1 MSSTEVN
8 EINEELQKYLDNFA
22 HEDYDEYLDNF
33 KKTLEDRKKC
43 QKSKKCAFDF
53 TVNQSNIIKKKGDQ
67 VVYNISLPKYTHT
80 ESRLKE
86 IRTNMNMLDREI
98 RYLQNILS
106 LESDKKLIEEYKI
119 YRKDFK
125 ELEKEE
131 KMLVDYG
138 AKVNKDEEIEQRK
151 MELNLNL
158 RKLRSEKLV
167 LYQQI
172 QIMNS
177 DKKKPN
183 FSSAKYHAK
192 IKEYLDNQEIEMIKL
207 ELQNLEKYYL
217 KTDKLFFNTQRNQE
231 LGRIN
236 YLIEK
241 MPGIK
246 KKTTKKITKSV
257 KK

>member
-1 MSSTEVN
+1 MASAQLD
-8 EINEELQKYLDNFA
+8 EINEELQNYLDNHS
-22 HEDYDEYLDNF
+22 HEEYDEYLDNF

-53 TVNQSNIIKKKGDQ
+53 TVNQNNIIKKKGDK
-67 VVYNISLPKYTHT
+67 VIYNISLPKYVHT
-80 ESRLKE
+80 ENRLKE
-86 IRTNMNMLDREI
+86 IRNKMKMLDREI

-131 KMLVDYG
+131 KILVDYG
-138 AKVNKDEEIEQRK
+138 TKVNKDEEIEQRK
-151 MELNLNL
+151 IELNVSL
-158 RKLRSEKLV
+158 RKLKSEKLV

-172 QIMNS
+172 QIMHSQKN
-177 DKKKPN
+177 KAN
-183 FSSAKYHAK
+183 FSNSQYQTK
-192 IKEYLDNQEIEMIKL
+192 IKEYLDNQEIDMIKL

-217 KTDKLFFNTQRNQE
+217 KTDKLFFNTQRNQD

-236 YLIEK
+236 YMIEK
-241 MPGIK
+241 LPGIK
-246 KKTTKKITKSV
+246 KKPVKKITKSV